1 MNKMI
6 NELISEFDC
15 YDYLCS
21 PNQVSGAL
29 KQELAILLSRP
40 HNEVD
45 SWNSRWKGTLPLSN
59 FNMTLML
66 EHCI

>member
-1 MNKMI
+1 MDSINKMI
-6 NELISEFDC
+6 NELISEFDW

-29 KQELAILLSRP
+29 KQELAVLLSRP

-45 SWNSRWKGTLPLSN
+45 SCNSRSQGTCATEQL
-59 FNMTLML
+59 
-66 EHCI
+66 